1 MAPSF
6 LTNTPIRLLNII
18 RRVLYLPRLFSR
30 RELFLLIA
38 LLLVF
43 LGSGSTLLGSFI
55 MRHTVSAPKSGG
67 AYREG
72 SLREPK
78 LINPIYLS
86 NNDTDRDIAALIFSS
101 MLFYDSE
108 GVVQQD
114 LAEAFSI
121 SDDGKVYT
129 ITLHKDAVWHDGEP
143 LTAEDVLFTIK
154 AIQNPEYKSPLRAN
168 FQGVTVEQTDDHT
181 IEFTLKQPYSPFIDN
196 LTVGILPK
204 HIWEQIPPANTLS
217 EFNIKPVGSGKY
229 EFSKYKQSEG
239 SITYYELVYNKKYYR
254 QKPFIR
260 TVAFSFYPDERE
272 LANAY
277 KRGEIDAMR
286 SVTRAQEDMLD
297 PSPDLVLYRLD
308 FPRMFAVFL
317 NANKNTA
324 FSDAKV
330 RQALHSGI
338 DRKKLLEILDEDA
351 RIIDVPLPSSIITAD
366 HVTETAFDEEAAKA
380 LLEKAGWKD
389 YDANGFREKKEG
401 IGKKETITPLAI
413 HLVTSNLPELERVAT
428 FIKEYWGRLGAEVT
442 VETWPLAELESQILR
457 PRNYDALLFGEVYNH
472 NPDPFAFWHSSQ
484 IRDPGLNIA
493 MYSNRKADTL
503 LEEARRST
511 DPELRKKKYEEFQK
525 IVADDFGALFLWTP
539 QYAYAARNTIYG
551 INLKSVVFP
560 SERFNEIETWYIK
573 TRRAWVG
580 NDAAE

>member
-1 MAPSF
+1 VAPSF

-457 PRNYDALLFGEVYNH
+457 PRNYDALLFGEVVGREL
-472 NPDPFAFWHSSQ
+472 DLFAFWHSSQ
-484 IRDPGLNIA
+484 RNDPGLNIA
-493 MYSNRKADTL
+493 LYANSTADSA
-503 LEEARRST
+503 LE
-511 DPELRKKKYEEFQK
+511 DLRKTADQDARAVLYKKFEAELAKDIPAIFLY
-525 IVADDFGALFLWTP
+525 APDFVYTIPQDVYGLNVGFIGTPSDRFLSVQSWHRETDYVWPLFTN
-539 QYAYAARNTIYG
+539 R
-551 INLKSVVFP
+551 
-560 SERFNEIETWYIK
+560 
-573 TRRAWVG
+573 
-580 NDAAE
+580 